1 MDYKINFSHYK
12 SNFSLPASIV
22 GDDLKYVDSDYLKVI
37 LLIFKNPDKNYS
49 VNLLSNL
56 LNLPDS
62 QVSAAIQYWMKR
74 GVLLPGSERQEVQF
88 HVVSEKKSIPLSKP
102 ENDSELQFLLST
114 IPDVLNRPM
123 TSTDLKSITYIYE
136 YYRLPADVILMAA
149 QYSVEK
155 GKNSIKY
162 IETVCINWYDRGIT
176 THAMAEE
183 YLKQA
188 SKHKSNE
195 FQIRKLFGLGERKLL
210 PSEQKYIEAWFQEF
224 GYGLDVIGVAY
235 ERTIQNTGKV
245 AFAYT
250 NKILS
255 NWHEKG
261 YRTVEEILQKEPSR
275 KKPGGSGSGSNNSY
289 DIDLLDRYW
298 DTIPTLDE

>member
-12 SNFSLPASIV
+12 SNFSLPSSIV
-22 GDDLKYVDSDYLKVI
+22 GDDLKSVDSDYLKVI
-37 LLIFKNPDKNYS
+37 LMIFKNPDKNYS

-62 QVSAAIQYWMKR
+62 QVSAAIQYWIRR
-74 GVLLPGSERQEVQF
+74 GVLLPGSEDKEVQF
-88 HVVSEKKSIPLSKP
+88 HVVSEKKQFVLSKP
-102 ENDSELQFLLST
+102 ENDSELQFLLSS
-114 IPDVLNRPM
+114 IADILNRPM
-123 TSTDLKSITYIYE
+123 TSTDLKTITYIYE

-149 QYSVEK
+149 QYSVDR
-155 GKNSIKY
+155 GKNNIKY
-162 IETVCINWYDRGIT
+162 IEGVCVSWYDKGIT
-176 THAMAEE
+176 SHTMAEE

-188 SKHKSNE
+188 SRHKSNE
-195 FQIRKLFGLGERKLL
+195 FKIRKLFGLGERKLL
-210 PSEQKYIEAWFQEF
+210 PSEEKYIESWFLEF
-224 GYGLDVIGVAY
+224 GYDIDIIGLAY

-255 NWHEKG
+255 NWHDKG
-261 YRTVEEILQKEPSR
+261 YRTLEDILANEPSR
-275 KKPGGSGSGSNNSY
+275 KKSGSGNSGSNSY
-289 DIDLLDRYW
+289 DIDMLDKYW